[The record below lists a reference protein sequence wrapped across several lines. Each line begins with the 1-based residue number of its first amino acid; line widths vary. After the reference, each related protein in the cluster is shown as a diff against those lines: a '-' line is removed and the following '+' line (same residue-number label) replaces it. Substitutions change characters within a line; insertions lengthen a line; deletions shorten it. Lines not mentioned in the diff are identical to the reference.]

1 MPVSSAGPDR
11 QFRAMIDIGTSR
23 FSPTPNVPYSLALF
37 LASPKKKGEKEGR
50 RSARGRFFRESPQGH
65 KWELGALQAL
75 PEHPAHDDGRIN
87 TEKPPSQPP
96 DGREVNLEGP
106 PRGLACCRPWNRA
119 VRDPLRKPE
128 IRDIGIAVFRA
139 NLVFAGATFKVARIL
154 AIGNPGSRLQAVVL
168 VDALR

>member
-1 MPVSSAGPDR
+1 MPY
-11 QFRAMIDIGTSR
+11 
-23 FSPTPNVPYSLALF
+23 VPVRCTKYS
-37 LASPKKKGEKEGR
+37 GVG
-50 RSARGRFFRESPQGH
+50 
-65 KWELGALQAL
+65 W
-75 PEHPAHDDGRIN
+75 IN
-87 TEKPPSQPP
+87 TDKPPSQPP

-106 PRGLACCRPWNRA
+106 PRGLACCRPGNRA
-119 VRDPLRKPE
+119 VREPRLRKPE